1 MFSKILIANRGE
13 IACRVIK
20 TARRMGIATVAVYS
34 DADARAPFVQMADE
48 AVHIGPSPAAESYLV
63 ADKIIA
69 ACKQTGA
76 EAVHPGYGFLSER
89 TSFAEALAAEGI
101 EFIGPPVNA
110 ISAMGDKIESKKLA
124 MQAGVNV
131 VPGFVGEIED
141 TEHAVRISAEIGYPV
156 MMKASAG
163 GGGKGMRLAY
173 TETDLREGFESV
185 KREGLNS
192 FGDDRVFIEKF
203 ILNPRH
209 IEIQV
214 LGDKH
219 GNIVYLNER
228 ECSIQ
233 RRHQKV
239 VEEAPSP
246 FVTPAMRKAMGEQ
259 CVALARAVGYYSAG
273 TVELIVSGADPTGE
287 SFYFLEMNTRLQ
299 VEHPVTEAITGIDL
313 VEQMIR
319 VAASEK
325 LPFAQDDIGINGWS
339 IENRVYAEDPYRG
352 FLPSTGRLVRYRPP
366 VSKFHQAPFASSE
379 VEMQRASVSTTL
391 DTNGDRYVRIDD
403 GVTEG
408 GEVSMFYDPMI
419 AKLITWAPTRDE
431 AADLQVRALDA
442 FRIEGLGHNVDFL
455 SAIMQHPR
463 FRSGDITTGFI
474 AEEYPDGFHGAA
486 TDAQTPRALAAL
498 AGVLATAD
506 ADRAQRIEG
515 QLNGPS
521 PPPGDW
527 SVAIGGVQHA
537 VSLEE
542 EAITVDGQPVAMEL
556 EYAPGQTF
564 VEVSLFPPDAD
575 DDTAPLATYGVQV
588 EPRRTGYRFTTRGA
602 KHEVRVLP
610 ARVAH
615 LAGHM
620 IEKVSPD
627 LSRFLICPMPGLLVK
642 LHVAEG
648 EEVQPGQPLATVEAM
663 KMENILRAEKQATV
677 GKINAAEGTSLA
689 VDEVI
694 LELE

>member
-1 MFSKILIANRGE
+1 MFKKILIANRGE

-34 DADARAPFVQMADE
+34 DADARAPFVKMADE
-48 AVHIGPSPAAESYLV
+48 AVHIGPSPASESYLIPE
-63 ADKIIA
+63 KIIA

-76 EAVHPGYGFLSER
+76 DAVHPGYGFLSER
-89 TSFAEALAAEGI
+89 ASFVEALAAEGI
-101 EFIGPPVNA
+101 AFVGPPVNA
-110 ISAMGDKIESKKLA
+110 IAAMGDKIESKKLA
-124 MQAGVNV
+124 KEAGVNV
-131 VPGFVGEIED
+131 VPGYLGEIDD
-141 TEHAVRISAEIGYPV
+141 TEHAVRIAGEIGYPV

-163 GGGKGMRLAY
+163 GGGKGMRLAFS
-173 TETDLREGFESV
+173 EADVREGFEAT

-209 IEIQV
+209 IEIQI

-219 GNIVYLNER
+219 GNVLYLNER

-246 FVTPAMRKAMGEQ
+246 FVTPKMRKAMGEQ
-259 CVALARAVGYYSAG
+259 CVALAKAVGYHSAG

-319 VAASEK
+319 VAAGEP
-325 LPFAQDDIGINGWS
+325 LAMTQDDIGIDGWS

-352 FLPSTGRLVRYRPP
+352 FLPSTGRLVRYQPP
-366 VSKFHQAPFASSE
+366 VTGWTDDGTA
-379 VEMQRASVSTTL
+379 
-391 DTNGDRYVRIDD
+391 NGRRGIDGVRVDD
-403 GVTEG
+403 GVYEG

-419 AKLITWAPTRDE
+419 AKLVTWAPTRDE
-431 AADLQVRALDA
+431 AADLQVQALDA
-442 FRIEGLGHNVDFL
+442 FRLEGLGHNVDFL

-463 FRSGDITTGFI
+463 FRSGELTTGFI
-474 AEEYPDGFHGAA
+474 AEEYPDGFTGAPA
-486 TDAQTPRALAAL
+486 SPEQLRGLAAIS
-498 AGVLATAD
+498 GVLATVD
-506 ADRAQRIEG
+506 ADRARRIDQ
-515 QLNGPS
+515 QLSDGN

-527 SVAIGGVQHA
+527 SVRIGETDYA
-537 VSLEE
+537 VVLEE
-542 EAITVDGQPVAMEL
+542 DAITVDGTPVEL
-556 EYAPGQTF
+556 SFDYTPGDVLVDLELDGEALTIQMKPTRAGYAI
-564 VEVSLFPPDAD
+564 
-575 DDTAPLATYGVQV
+575 
-588 EPRRTGYRFTTRGA
+588 TTRGA
-602 KHEVRVLP
+602 THSVRVLP
-610 ARVAH
+610 QRVAH
-615 LAGHM
+615 LARHM
-620 IEKVSPD
+620 IEKIPPD
-627 LSRFLICPMPGLLVK
+627 LSKLLICPMPGLLVK

-663 KMENILRAEKQATV
+663 KMENILRAEKQAV
-677 GKINAAEGTSLA
+677 VAKINAVEGDSLA
-689 VDEVI
+689 VDAVI

>member
-1 MFSKILIANRGE
+1 MFKKILIANRGE

-34 DADARAPFVQMADE
+34 DADARAPFVRMADE
-48 AVHIGPSPAAESYLV
+48 AVHIGPAQASESYLV
-63 ADKIIA
+63 ADRIIA

-89 TSFAEALAAEGI
+89 ASFVEALAKEGI
-101 EFIGPPVNA
+101 AFIGPPAEA
-110 ISAMGDKIESKKLA
+110 IAAMGDKIESKKIA
-124 MQAGVNV
+124 REAGVNV
-131 VPGFVGEIED
+131 VPGFVGEIRD
-141 TEHAVRISAEIGYPV
+141 TDHAVEIANDIGYPV

-173 TETDLREGFESV
+173 SEKDVREGFESV

-203 ILNPRH
+203 IEDPRH
-209 IEIQV
+209 IEIQI
-214 LGDKH
+214 LGDQH
-219 GNIVYLNER
+219 GNVIYLNER

-246 FVTPAMRKAMGEQ
+246 FVTPKMRKAMGEQ
-259 CVALARAVGYYSAG
+259 CVALSKAVGYYSAG
-273 TVELIVSGADPTGE
+273 TVELIVSGADKTGE

-299 VEHPVTEAITGIDL
+299 VEHPVTEAITGVDL

-319 VAASEK
+319 VAAGEK
-325 LPFAQDDIGINGWS
+325 LAIAQDDVKIDGWA

-352 FLPSTGRLVRYRPP
+352 FLPSTGRLVRYQPP
-366 VSKFHQAPFASSE
+366 VEPWADDGQA
-379 VEMQRASVSTTL
+379 
-391 DTNGDRYVRIDD
+391 NGRRGVDGVRVDD
-403 GVTEG
+403 GVFEG

-419 AKLITWAPTRDE
+419 AKLVTWGATRDE
-431 AADLQVRALDA
+431 AADLQVAALDA

-455 SAIMQHPR
+455 NAIMQHPR
-463 FRSGDITTGFI
+463 FRSGELTTGFI
-474 AEEYPDGFHGAA
+474 AEEYPEGFAGAPA
-486 TDAQTPRALAAL
+486 SDALKRVLAAVG
-498 AGVLATAD
+498 GVIATAD
-506 ADRAQRIEG
+506 ADRARRIDQ
-515 QLNGPS
+515 QLDS
-521 PPPGDW
+521 AFYAPGDW
-527 SVAIGGVQHA
+527 TVRIGER
-537 VSLEE
+537 EE
-542 EAITVDGQPVAMEL
+542 GSSTYEVRLGEDAITVDGEPVMLEMEYTPGDATVSV
-556 EYAPGQTF
+556 EYGGSEEGDGEWLTLQLRPT
-564 VEVSLFPPDAD
+564 
-575 DDTAPLATYGVQV
+575 
-588 EPRRTGYRFTTRGA
+588 RTGYAVTTRGA
-602 KHEVRVLP
+602 THHLRILQS
-610 ARVAH
+610 RIAH

-620 IEKVSPD
+620 IEKEPPD
-627 LSRFLICPMPGLLVK
+627 LSKMLICPMPGLLVK

-648 EEVQPGQPLATVEAM
+648 DEVQPGQPLATVEAM

-677 GKINAAEGTSLA
+677 GRINAGEGDSLA